1 MNNEIW
7 EDLKFFLERLKAL
20 PVSESLRL
28 GNNGGF
34 CVSTGCDLES
44 WVYFP
49 ERVNDANIVNEA
61 VKFFH
66 ERNISFMWPIY
77 EAGGEKVLESA
88 GLVYAG
94 NLEAMTLDSEKINL
108 ERANEDVRIL
118 RVNNCADFDAG
129 IGDVRNYS
137 EANSTKIWARTAWH
151 AFGGGVDD
159 VEENYYAFVSAL
171 NNDRENLELY
181 LAELD
186 NEPVGTFLLTCE
198 KNFAGVY
205 YFGVIPELRRKKIAA
220 SMMNEICRLSR
231 GKKIVLQ
238 ATPSGVPFYEKFGF
252 ERLFTIR
259 VYSNE
264 SDIF

>member
-1 MNNEIW
+1 MSNEIW
-7 EDLKFFLERLKAL
+7 ENLKFFLERLKNL
-20 PVSESLRL
+20 PVSENLRL

-34 CVSTGCDLES
+34 CVSTGCDFES

-49 ERVNDANIVNEA
+49 ERVNDAEVVNEA
-61 VKFFH
+61 VKFFS
-66 ERNISFMWPIY
+66 ERNISFVWPIY
-77 EAGGEKVLESA
+77 EAGNEKFLENS

-94 NLEAMTLDSEKINL
+94 NLEAMTLEPDKINL

-118 RVNNCADFDAG
+118 RVSDNP
-129 IGDVRNYS
+129 
-137 EANSTKIWARTAWH
+137 EIWAKTAWH
-151 AFGGGVDD
+151 SFGGGLDD
-159 VEENYYAFVSAL
+159 VEENYYAFVNAL
-171 NNDRENLELY
+171 NNDRENLALY

-198 KNFAGVY
+198 KNFAGIY

-220 SMMNEICRLSR
+220 SMMNEICRLSL

-252 ERLFTIR
+252 ERLFTIP
-259 VYSNE
+259 VYSDE
-264 SDIF
+264 SEVF